1 MACSDFSAKRAT
13 KRQSPIA
20 VSSSASK
27 KSFATQSTA
36 TRTFGKVPTPAK
48 CQNRK
53 GAISLGRLIGKR
65 RQVRRISASG
75 RIVTILPSLSVSPR
89 SPHPARP
96 CAPSH
101 PTPREPLSFRGE
113 RHIPGRR
120 SAPDAADLYRDKVA
134 RCQTRSHGHRS
145 ISKGFQW
152 KSIAAPVSRH

>member
-1 MACSDFSAKRAT
+1 MDLHHLLLAGLPAHSDLPRHPKRT
-13 KRQSPIA
+13 LFEE
-20 VSSSASK
+20 VG
-27 KSFATQSTA
+27 
-36 TRTFGKVPTPAK
+36 GKVPTPAK

-53 GAISLGRLIGKR
+53 GAISLGRLIGE
-65 RQVRRISASG
+65 RISASG

-120 SAPDAADLYRDKVA
+120 SALGAADLYRDKVA
-134 RCQTRSHGHRS
+134 RCQTRPHGYRS
-145 ISKGFQW
+145 ISKGFQR